1 MEENKKKDLVL
12 SIYAVQRRIGISYE
26 EAYRRF
32 MSGDIFVSHYRTHTP
47 LHPSDYSEFGTISQE
62 ARAKIFNNLPRH
74 QVRKSQDRESGTCK
88 IHCLIRRACQ
98 LRNELSAIDR
108 QLTETYGIA
117 LTDGFLSLQSKCHAS
132 LPLRQNG
139 SKNVRS
145 CIHTGM
151 GSEMKGILSP
161 NREGSSDSFLS
172 QHISDQL

>member
-1 MEENKKKDLVL
+1 M
-12 SIYAVQRRIGISYE
+12 G
-26 EAYRRF
+26 
-32 MSGDIFVSHYRTHTP
+32 
-47 LHPSDYSEFGTISQE
+47 
-62 ARAKIFNNLPRH
+62 KINHRQAS

-98 LRNELSAIDR
+98 LRNELSAINK

-132 LPLRQNG
+132 LPLRQDG
-139 SKNVRS
+139 SKNDRF

-161 NREGSSDSFLS
+161 DREGSSDSFWS
-172 QHISDQL
+172 QHILDQL